1 MDCEP
6 LVGESMER
14 MTYWCPD
21 GKGGGEWRA
30 NVRGTEIKGEEIDH
44 LAAYEDTGLTP
55 EQMVMWEDHRRDSVS
70 MGRMAEILAAEA
82 EGRLVVLPF
91 QMGKTLLDCSD
102 PERPELLSNFRVA
115 LAYDHYGIVFHQPLN
130 IFLENVQKGYI
141 RELSEAAEQALEG
154 GGE

>member
-1 MDCEP
+1 MDRAEAI
-6 LVGESMER
+6 MER
-14 MTYWCPD
+14 LTVKRAD
-21 GKGGGEWRA
+21 GRWAIA
-30 NVRGTEIKGEEIDH
+30 NNNGATPLEQTMKIPIVIDR
-44 LAAYEDTGLTP
+44 LAYYEDLE
-55 EQMVMWEDHRRDSVS
+55 EQ
-70 MGRMAEILAAEA
+70 
-82 EGRLVVLPF
+82 GRLVVLPF

>member
-1 MDCEP
+1 
-6 LVGESMER
+6 MER
-14 MTYWCPD
+14 LTVRCCGHAMMAWEHEEKHTTQ
-21 GKGGGEWRA
+21 EW
-30 NVRGTEIKGEEIDH
+30 IDMLTDR
-44 LAAYEDTGLTP
+44 LAYYEDLE
-55 EQMVMWEDHRRDSVS
+55 EQ
-70 MGRMAEILAAEA
+70 
-82 EGRLVVLPF
+82 GRLVVLPF

-154 GGE
+154 GAANA

>member
-1 MDCEP
+1 MDRAEAI
-6 LVGESMER
+6 MER
-14 MTYWCPD
+14 LTVKRAD
-21 GKGGGEWRA
+21 GRWAIA
-30 NVRGTEIKGEEIDH
+30 NNNGATPLEQTMKIPIVIDR
-44 LAAYEDTGLTP
+44 LAYYEDLE
-55 EQMVMWEDHRRDSVS
+55 EQ
-70 MGRMAEILAAEA
+70 
-82 EGRLVVLPF
+82 GRLVVLPF

-102 PERPELLSNFRVA
+102 PERPEPLSNFRVA

>member
-1 MDCEP
+1 MACRNRLKD
-6 LVGESMER
+6 R
-14 MTYWCPD
+14 
-21 GKGGGEWRA
+21 
-30 NVRGTEIKGEEIDH
+30 
-44 LAAYEDTGLTP
+44 LAAYEDTGLDPRET
-55 EQMVMWEDHRRDSVS
+55 EEIAERLNENIGAANMWSKRYYE
-70 MGRMAEILAAEA
+70 LAADKLGATFDHLRSLVEA
-82 EGRLVVLPF
+82 EQNGRLVVLPF

-154 GGE
+154 GKDHA